1 MKNTKNGVEAFVDE
15 RGKKDKKK
23 NPAMM
28 PSSHPTAPVEQMPN
42 SDVSHS
48 QGSDNIIAYIKE
60 QLNPSEQTKILYQSA
75 VTAGAETS
83 AEIPDA
89 QKEWKEK
96 GTDSKYFQK
105 WLGDS
110 KVVDE
115 NGYDT
120 VLHSEK
126 EHTLTSNEWKDLLS
140 NIDNIESAV
149 KSHQRPRYSGIP
161 VLLKVKTNN
170 GCYGVV
176 LEIFQ
181 KNNPIITTA
190 FTDVESEID
199 NWIKVEAIPNG
210 TETTFSD
217 TRLNNIITHFAPNF
231 NQFQK

>member
-1 MKNTKNGVEAFVDE
+1 MYDVII
-15 RGKKDKKK
+15 DKKRTSPK
-23 NPAMM
+23 VTN
-28 PSSHPTAPVEQMPN
+28 APVLRSPN
-42 SDVSHS
+42 NSINHS
-48 QGSDNIIAYIKE
+48 QQNASAEQITIRDMLSNVEDADGNIYF
-60 QLNPSEQTKILYQSA
+60 QSA
-75 VTAGAETS
+75 ATAGAETS
-83 AEIPDA
+83 AEISDA

-96 GTDSKYFQK
+96 GTDSKYFKK
-105 WLGDS
+105 WFGDS

-115 NGYDT
+115 NGHDT